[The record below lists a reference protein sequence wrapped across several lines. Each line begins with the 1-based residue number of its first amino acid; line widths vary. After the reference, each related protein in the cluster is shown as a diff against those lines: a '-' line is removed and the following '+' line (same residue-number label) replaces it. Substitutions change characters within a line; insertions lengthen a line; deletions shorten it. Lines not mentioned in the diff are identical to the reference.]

1 MDTFLTWIAGI
12 LSVAGAGGCTYL
24 FWKYYESHGLN
35 AYDRHTSSKFDI
47 FGRKLVLSIITLI
60 GSFLAFVFILLSL
73 FGLNS

>member
-1 MDTFLTWIAGI
+1 MDTFLTLIAFI

-47 FGRKLVLSIITLI
+47 FGRKLVYSVIILVGAWMVI
-60 GSFLAFVFILLSL
+60 LFILLSI

>member
-1 MDTFLTWIAGI
+1 LDTFLTLIAFI

-47 FGRKLVLSIITLI
+47 FGRKLFYAIIILVGAWLVI
-60 GSFLAFVFILLSL
+60 LFILLSI